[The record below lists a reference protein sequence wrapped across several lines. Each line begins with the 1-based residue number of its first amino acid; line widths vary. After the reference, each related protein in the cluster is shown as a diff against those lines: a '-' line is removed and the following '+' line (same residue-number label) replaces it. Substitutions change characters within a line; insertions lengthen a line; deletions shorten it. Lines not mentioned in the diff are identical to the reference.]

1 MEFINQL
8 PQLHIQKKTAVTMG
22 KFDGLHRGHK
32 KLLNQ
37 VLRKREEGFRSAI
50 FTFDRPPKRVL
61 EGATG
66 RLILT
71 NGERTMLLE
80 RYGIDILFECPFT
93 REIAE
98 MEPEHFV
105 SEILI
110 KQMNAGYIVVGSDF
124 RFGHGRA
131 GDIYL
136 LDRLSRKY
144 RFRLLVLAKEQY
156 EGRDISSTYIREVLA
171 EGKMELAAR
180 LLGYP
185 YFITGEIVRG
195 KQLGRTLGILTINQF
210 PEESKL
216 LPPDGVYA
224 SRVYLDGKQY
234 DGMTNIGVRPTVEN
248 VQVRN
253 AETCIFNFDEEIYG
267 KKAKVELLSFE
278 RPEQKFAS
286 VSELTAQLHK
296 DTIKTRD
303 ILEKINVD
311 KKK

>member
-1 MEFINQL
+1 
-8 PQLHIQKKTAVTMG
+8 
-22 KFDGLHRGHK
+22 
-32 KLLNQ
+32 
-37 VLRKREEGFRSAI
+37 
-50 FTFDRPPKRVL
+50 
-61 EGATG
+61 
-66 RLILT
+66 
-71 NGERTMLLE
+71 
-80 RYGIDILFECPFT
+80 
-93 REIAE
+93 
-98 MEPEHFV
+98 
-105 SEILI
+105 
-110 KQMNAGYIVVGSDF
+110 MNAGYIVVGSDF

-195 KQLGRTLGILTINQF
+195 KQLGRTLGIPTINQF